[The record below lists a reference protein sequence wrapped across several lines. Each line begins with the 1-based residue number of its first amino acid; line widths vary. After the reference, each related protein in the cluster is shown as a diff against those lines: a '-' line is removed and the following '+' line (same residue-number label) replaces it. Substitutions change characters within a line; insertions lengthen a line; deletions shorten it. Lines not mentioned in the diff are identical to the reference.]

1 MSVLFLIALTHHV
14 TETQEL
20 KDTLHASAER
30 IQELESQLEEK
41 TKLFRAEQKVLSKR
55 AEDAENT
62 LRSLR
67 DRFGQKDETM
77 IQIVDETK
85 RVEKERNE
93 LRNRSRDLEE
103 EVANLRAQV
112 NSLEARLVLL
122 DEENEKS
129 EREMKSTRVA
139 VSAHET
145 NARSLKA
152 RLESVQ
158 EERDKLWREIESLRD
173 TIRTLVMNRDIV
185 TLHRFVYFHETPHSL
200 TLEHRY
206 DAGLG
211 SDHRKRETRI

>member
-1 MSVLFLIALTHHV
+1 
-14 TETQEL
+14 
-20 KDTLHASAER
+20 
-30 IQELESQLEEK
+30 
-41 TKLFRAEQKVLSKR
+41 
-55 AEDAENT
+55 
-62 LRSLR
+62 
-67 DRFGQKDETM
+67 M

-173 TIRTLVMNRDIV
+173 TIRTL
-185 TLHRFVYFHETPHSL
+185 S
-200 TLEHRY
+200 
-206 DAGLG
+206 
-211 SDHRKRETRI
+211 